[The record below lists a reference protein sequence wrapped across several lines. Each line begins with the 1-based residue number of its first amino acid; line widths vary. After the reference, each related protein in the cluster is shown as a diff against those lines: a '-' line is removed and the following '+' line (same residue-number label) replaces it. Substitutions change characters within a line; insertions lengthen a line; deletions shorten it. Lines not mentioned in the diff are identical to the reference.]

1 MASLRELTGGEA
13 RLPNGCQMGRL
24 PWGFAKKMSGQVIF
38 NMLVEHGVD
47 TVFGY
52 SGGKSSQGMWDFV
65 GFVELLSKLAR
76 QRRLERRF

>member
-1 MASLRELTGGEA
+1 MERRDCQTVAKRGGCLGDLR
-13 RLPNGCQMGRL
+13 
-24 PWGFAKKMSGQVIF
+24 KKMCGQVIF